1 MSQEGVTPK
10 DGTPPSPTTGAAG
23 KARPSRGADP
33 ACLAPRSLGNVW
45 GRGRKRAPQVA
56 VGRAGEGQG
65 EDGGEKKLGIIA
77 WIVIGAIAG
86 ALGKLIMPG
95 RDPGGIIVT
104 ILIGM
109 AGAIVGGF
117 IVQGLLGLGGGGLIW
132 SVLVATLGA
141 VVLLAI
147 YRLIVGRR
155 RA

>member
-1 MSQEGVTPK
+1 M
-10 DGTPPSPTTGAAG
+10 
-23 KARPSRGADP
+23 
-33 ACLAPRSLGNVW
+33 
-45 GRGRKRAPQVA
+45 
-56 VGRAGEGQG
+56 
-65 EDGGEKKLGIIA
+65 GIVA

-117 IVQGLLGLGGGGLIW
+117 IVQGLLGLGGGGGFIW
-132 SVLVATLGA
+132 SILVATLGA
-141 VVLLAI
+141 VVLLAV

-155 RA
+155 RV